1 MISVQVVI
9 YEVFSQADEVSDALE
24 AAADSNVE
32 SKPQEEGKNEGGET
46 GARETELE
54 PEIERGAESAPKI
67 TTTMDKSKMTIY
79 LSCNNVTALKTF
91 CEVTLVVCVLIA

>member
-1 MISVQVVI
+1 MSVQVVN
-9 YEVFSQADEVSDALE
+9 YEIWPKIEGKE